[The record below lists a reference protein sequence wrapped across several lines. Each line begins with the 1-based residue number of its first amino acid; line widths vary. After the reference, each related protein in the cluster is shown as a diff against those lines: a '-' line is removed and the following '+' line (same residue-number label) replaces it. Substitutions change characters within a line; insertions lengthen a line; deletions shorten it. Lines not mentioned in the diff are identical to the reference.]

1 MMLGPLGACPR
12 RWHAAC
18 HTSQSDEEHTLI
30 GTPSGS
36 AAGSEG
42 YSGFEEAYKSEEI
55 STSHS
60 PIVTNTPVSALS
72 DEADSVDFTPAPLTD
87 VPAPI
92 ADQHNRWY
100 VEGQYHVYRDA
111 KLLNDKV
118 VVTRTLTV
126 ERQVLI
132 GSLCTVPDVNAL
144 FTRHRL
150 EWIARSVG
158 RYNEEVV

>member
-1 MMLGPLGACPR
+1 M
-12 RWHAAC
+12 
-18 HTSQSDEEHTLI
+18 
-30 GTPSGS
+30 
-36 AAGSEG
+36 
-42 YSGFEEAYKSEEI
+42 
-55 STSHS
+55 
-60 PIVTNTPVSALS
+60 
-72 DEADSVDFTPAPLTD
+72 
-87 VPAPI
+87 
-92 ADQHNRWY
+92 
-100 VEGQYHVYRDA
+100 YRDA

>member
-1 MMLGPLGACPR
+1 MAPKNDLVYFRGRSKSIAPLCRQVIGLDDDDDSEYMQLGTRTPTRDAR
-12 RWHAAC
+12 TTR
-18 HTSQSDEEHTLI
+18 
-30 GTPSGS
+30 GTPFGS

-42 YSGFEEAYKSEEI
+42 YSGFEEAYESEEI

-72 DEADSVDFTPAPLTD
+72 NEADFVDFTPAPLTD
-87 VPAPI
+87 VPTPI

-118 VVTRTLTV
+118 VMTRTLTV
-126 ERQVLI
+126 E
-132 GSLCTVPDVNAL
+132 
-144 FTRHRL
+144 
-150 EWIARSVG
+150 
-158 RYNEEVV
+158 